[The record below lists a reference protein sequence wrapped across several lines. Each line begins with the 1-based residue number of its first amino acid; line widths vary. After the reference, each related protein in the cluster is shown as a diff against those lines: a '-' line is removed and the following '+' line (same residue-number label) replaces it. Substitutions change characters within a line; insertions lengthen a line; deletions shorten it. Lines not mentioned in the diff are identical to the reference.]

1 MGERLK
7 YKLDSMNTATVG
19 LAVTPTVISTLLSH
33 YLSRKPRAKKPT
45 AHLSYDEGL
54 HLIRS
59 FLTYASRHTVE
70 DLQAFTSQWVPHPQW
85 VKVDVVD
92 VPERELSRA
101 ADLLAEQLGP
111 EGLRQVGGKQ
121 WWQWRKAKSPLRAEW
136 IEMKSDYQERLKNG
150 DPGNRVMLYVH
161 GGAYYFG
168 SVDEHRYQIQRHA
181 RKLKAR
187 ALAPRY
193 RLAPQF
199 PFPCGLQDCLATY
212 LYLLTLQESNTI
224 ILAGDSAGAGMVLS
238 VMVILRDQ
246 GLPLPAGAVLISP
259 WADLTHSFPSVAG
272 DCPLDYI
279 PPSGFHH
286 RPSLVWP
293 PPDEDELEELKK
305 IAVQQKKEIAENK
318 ETEEKDGGSDDAHI
332 PSQKDVKEATHKLT
346 FNIDGEEITVKE
358 QIQIYTTNDLLAH
371 PLVSPIMQPTLGGLP
386 PLLIMVGGG
395 EVLRDEQIY
404 LAHKCANPSQYL
416 PPEALMDNQARAQI
430 EKYKPTDVYLQVW
443 DDMCHVGPTLSFTRP
458 AKYMYRSVAQFSAW
472 ALARAQK
479 TEIDILEDDQI
490 SVISTRTSSSED
502 NQDQQPE
509 AKTETAEKTDTTE
522 LHQTDP
528 EKTTPGAPVASIG
541 KTSFPLPPFKDH
553 MIRHRVTRHG
563 DIFPL
568 DPPSSLPGCTMSRDL
583 VGVVKVGTVRKWYI
597 HKKKWDSKYAKT
609 KARVHNQRI
618 KDMQVGY
625 QVFGE
630 GEVPPPTALA
640 GRRKI
645 DDGKSV
651 DKKRKGRSY
660 GLSLWGSWGSKHD
673 ERTKGNMILAQS
685 GFGRTLGRTR
695 RVGERDGEGARDWEE
710 IRRQAEEEKRK
721 VEGKKSS
728 IPLSSSPMK
737 GKLKA
742 KAWRKLVKD
751 EKQVESLPE
760 PEAEE
765 EGLDLR
771 PAGPLVP
778 QEEKAAGVKESST
791 AAVDE
796 GDTTE
801 SNAGLLS
808 PEDNTTGITGKR
820 LFLGG
825 VAMPF
830 SMRKEAETASMITL
844 APASP
849 IDQNSIRLSTADSAS
864 LAPSRTTPLEPP
876 SINVQ
881 GAPDDDSMSTP
892 KGAVERAS
900 NITVATE
907 WTRLGEPEN
916 NDPKASKSEVGTVWT
931 EEGDEGDDRATPLV
945 TTPSVLTGSM
955 YTATPGQ
962 SRPELDRFVTADE
975 VPRH

>member
-1 MGERLK
+1 
-7 YKLDSMNTATVG
+7 MNTATVG

-59 FLTYASRHTVE
+59 FLRFASRHTVE

-92 VPERELSRA
+92 VPERELLRA
-101 ADLLAEQLGP
+101 ADLLAGQLGP

-121 WWQWRKAKSPLRAEW
+121 WWQWRKEKHALKAEW

-193 RLAPQF
+193 RLAPQY

-224 ILAGDSAGAGMVLS
+224 ILAGDSAGAGMILS
-238 VMVILRDQ
+238 VMVILRDR

-272 DCPLDYI
+272 DCPMDYI

-286 RPSLVWP
+286 KPSPAWP
-293 PPDEDELEELKK
+293 PPDEDELEELKR
-305 IAVQQKKEIAENK
+305 IAMQQKKEIAEGK
-318 ETEEKDGGSDDAHI
+318 EITEKDGGSDDAHI
-332 PSQKDVKEATHKLT
+332 PSQKDVKEATHKLV
-346 FNIDGEEITVKE
+346 FNIDGKQITVKE

-371 PLVSPIMQPTLGGLP
+371 PLVSPVMQPTLGGLP
-386 PLLIMVGGG
+386 PLFIMVGGG

-416 PPEALMDNQARAQI
+416 PPEALMDDHARAQV

-443 DDMCHVGPTLSFTRP
+443 DDLCHVAPTLSFTRP

-479 TEIDILEDDQI
+479 AEIDILEDDQI
-490 SVISTRTSSSED
+490 SVISTGSSSSDGED
-502 NQDQQPE
+502 KQPE
-509 AKTETAEKTDTTE
+509 VKTGTTE
-522 LHQTDP
+522 LPKNDG
-528 EKTTPGAPVASIG
+528 EKTPSDTTTPVASIG
-541 KTSFPLPPFKDH
+541 EASSPLPPFTSH

-583 VGVVKVGTVRKWYI
+583 VGVVKVGTVRKWYE
-597 HKKKWDSKYAKT
+597 HKKKWDVEFAKT
-609 KARVHNQRI
+609 KAKVHRQRI

-625 QVFGE
+625 EVFGE

-645 DDGKSV
+645 DDGKV
-651 DKKRKGRSY
+651 LDRKKKGRSY

-673 ERTKGNMILAQS
+673 QMTKKREG
-685 GFGRTLGRTR
+685 LGSSLRKTR
-695 RVGERDGEGARDWEE
+695 RVGERDGEGARAWSDLKKQTDD
-710 IRRQAEEEKRK
+710 REEENKR
-721 VEGKKSS
+721 GSA
-728 IPLSSSPMK
+728 SSSPVK
-737 GKLKA
+737 GKI
-742 KAWRKLVKD
+742 KAWRNLVKD
-751 EKQVESLPE
+751 EKQVEKIPE
-760 PEAEE
+760 PKAEE
-765 EGLDLR
+765 KGLDLR
-771 PAGPLVP
+771 PAGPVVP
-778 QEEKAAGVKESST
+778 EEETTTTRGVREESNVAERT
-791 AAVDE
+791 A
-796 GDTTE
+796 DTT
-801 SNAGLLS
+801 APGLLS
-808 PEDNTTGITGKR
+808 PEDNTTGVTGKR

-849 IDQNSIRLSTADSAS
+849 MDQNSIRLSTADSAS
-864 LAPSRTTPLEPP
+864 LAPPRTPLEPP

-881 GAPDDDSMSTP
+881 GVSDDDNMSTP

-900 NITVATE
+900 NITIATE
-907 WTRLGEPEN
+907 WTRLEEPEN
-916 NDPKASKSEVGTVWT
+916 PSPRASKSEVGTVWT
-931 EEGDEGDDRATPLV
+931 NLEEEEEGDDKATPLA
-945 TTPSVLTGSM
+945 TPSVLTGSM

-975 VPRH
+975 VPRYY